1 MRLSRLAAIVLLSLS
16 SIAVFA
22 GEVSKS
28 GFDTEAVRMI
38 GRFDLSVYGQA
49 RFTWPGSAIEFRFRG
64 TAATIGVE
72 TEERIRFQVSVD
84 GDSREFW
91 ATPEQ
96 SRYTLAEGLSDKV
109 HQVRV
114 TRLSESFS
122 GVTAFTAGPMTDG
135 ELLASSEAPERK
147 LLVLG
152 DSITA
157 GYGVE
162 GANAECS
169 YSLETSNPL
178 KAYAHIAAAELDAE
192 VHTIA
197 WSGIGVWRGYGQKTP
212 TDPTIRER
220 RQLTL
225 GADLESEWDHTSYRP
240 DAVVIAIGTNDFW
253 EGSATGYSAAMKKL
267 IDGVQQDY
275 PETPIYL
282 TVSPMLTG
290 EVRQMQKADL
300 QSLVEEGV
308 QLLDMGKIE
317 PEDGYGCDYHPNV
330 KTNQR
335 MGEALAHQLRND
347 LNW

>member
-1 MRLSRLAAIVLLSLS
+1 MHLIRLVSIVLLSFSASTAL
-16 SIAVFA
+16 AT
-22 GEVSKS
+22 GLPKS
-28 GFDTEAVRMI
+28 GFQIQNARLI
-38 GRFDLSVYGQA
+38 GRFELSDNGGA

-64 TAATIGVE
+64 TEASIGID
-72 TEERIRFQVSVD
+72 TEQRVRFQVSVD

-96 SRYTLAEGLSDKV
+96 SIYVLAEGLGDEV
-109 HQVRV
+109 HDVSV

-122 GVTAFTAGPMTDG
+122 GVTVFTAGPMTDG
-135 ELLASSEAPERK
+135 ELLAPPEARERQ

-162 GANAECS
+162 GASEECK

-178 KAYAHIAAAELDAE
+178 KAYAHVAAEQLNAE

-197 WSGIGVWRGYGQKTP
+197 WSGIGAWRGYGQKAP
-212 TDPTIRER
+212 DGPTIRER

-225 GADLESEWDHTSYRP
+225 GTDLESVWDHTSFRP

-253 EGSATGYSAAMKKL
+253 EGSATGYKAAMDKL
-267 IDGVQQDY
+267 VAGVQQDY
-275 PETPIYL
+275 PEAPIYL

-290 EVRQMQKADL
+290 EARKLQKADL
-300 QSLVEEGV
+300 QSLVEEGI

-317 PEDGYGCDYHPNV
+317 PEDGYGCDYHPNE
-330 KTNQR
+330 KTNLR
-335 MGEALAHQLRND
+335 LADVLAKKLRQD
-347 LNW
+347 LGW

>member
-1 MRLSRLAAIVLLSLS
+1 MRLSHLVALVLFSLS
-16 SIAVFA
+16 ASFVLATEA
-22 GEVSKS
+22 PKS
-28 GFDTEAVRMI
+28 GFEAKDVRLI
-38 GRFDLSVYGQA
+38 GRFDLTGEGRA
-49 RFTWPGSAIEFRFRG
+49 RFTWPGSAVEFRFRG
-64 TAATIGVE
+64 TEASIGIE
-72 TEERIRFQVSVD
+72 TEQRIRFQVSVD
-84 GDSREFW
+84 GDGREFW

-96 SRYTLAEGLSDKV
+96 RIYTLAEGLTDKV

-122 GVTAFTAGPMTDG
+122 GVTAFTAGPLTDG
-135 ELLASSEAPERK
+135 ELLAAPEAPERK

-162 GANAECS
+162 GASGECS

-178 KAYAHIAAAELDAE
+178 KAYAHIAAAQLDAE
-192 VHTIA
+192 VHAIA

-212 TDPTIRER
+212 SDPTIRER

-225 GADLESEWDHTSYRP
+225 GTDLESEWDHTSYRP

-253 EGSATGYSAAMKKL
+253 EGSAAGYSAAMTKL
-267 IDGVQQDY
+267 IDGVQRDY
-275 PETPIYL
+275 RNAPIYL

-290 EVRQMQKADL
+290 DVRQAQKADL

-317 PEDGYGCDYHPNV
+317 PDDGYGCDYHPNV
-330 KTNQR
+330 KTNLR
-335 MGEALAHQLRND
+335 MGEALAKQLRQD
-347 LNW
+347 LGW